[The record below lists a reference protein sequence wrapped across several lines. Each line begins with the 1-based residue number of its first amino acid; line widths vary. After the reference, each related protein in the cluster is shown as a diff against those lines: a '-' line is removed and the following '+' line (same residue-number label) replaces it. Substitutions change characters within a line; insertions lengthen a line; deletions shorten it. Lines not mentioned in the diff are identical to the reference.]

1 MRVQGLQSRWL
12 FLEWREQMI
21 VSYDELKNLFKT
33 ILLKHGMN
41 EEDASLLSRIISDNT
56 LDGVSSHGINRFERI
71 VSNIDSGVIDISSS
85 LEKTGSAGSM
95 EVWNGHFG
103 PGPVNAYR
111 VMERAVGL
119 ALEHGIGL
127 AAISHNNHWLRGA
140 TYGLLAADAGCIGI
154 CWSNTKPNML
164 AWGAK
169 ESSIGNNPF
178 VISVPQKDGAHF
190 IFDSAMSQ
198 YSYGQLQAHRLRGE
212 QTPFPCGYDD
222 EGAFTCD
229 PGTVERNGRL
239 LPMGYWKGSGLS
251 VALDLVANVLA
262 CGLTVSDVGKMG
274 DERGLTQ
281 VMIAIDPLK
290 LNDSSTVES
299 YVDRILSDLKASVSI
314 DGRPLRYPGER
325 LFKTRTDNRENG
337 ISVNDEIYSGV
348 LNLLG

>member
-1 MRVQGLQSRWL
+1 
-12 FLEWREQMI
+12 
-21 VSYDELKNLFKT
+21 
-33 ILLKHGMN
+33 
-41 EEDASLLSRIISDNT
+41 
-56 LDGVSSHGINRFERI
+56 
-71 VSNIDSGVIDISSS
+71 
-85 LEKTGSAGSM
+85 
-95 EVWNGHFG
+95 
-103 PGPVNAYR
+103 
-111 VMERAVGL
+111 
-119 ALEHGIGL
+119 
-127 AAISHNNHWLRGA
+127 
-140 TYGLLAADAGCIGI
+140 
-154 CWSNTKPNML
+154 ML

-198 YSYGQLQAHRLRGE
+198 YSYGQLHAHRLRGE

-251 VALDLVANVLA
+251 VALDLVATVLA